1 MPKRDNLALHEEIL
15 LLALQREKGTTP
27 IESHLN
33 LAMGGAILA
42 ELLLLGRIQAKKEK
56 KKQFA
61 VVSSTKPTGDT
72 LLDECLERIAE
83 SKKRQQLKAWVAR
96 FSNIKKLKRRVAV
109 QLCRKGIVRESEDRV
124 LFIFKR
130 AIFPEVDPR
139 PERALVERLRHAISA
154 GTSQVEPRTA
164 VLVALASHTG
174 LLKNVFEKRM
184 LKIHKKRIEN
194 LAGGEVVGAATKE
207 AVQAVKA
214 AAAMVAIGTAT
225 GT

>member
-1 MPKRDNLALHEEIL
+1 MLKRDNLALHEEVL
-15 LLALQREKGTTP
+15 LLALKREKGTTP

-33 LAMGGAILA
+33 LAMGGAILS

-61 VVSSTKPTGDT
+61 TVSSTKPTGDA
-72 LLDECLERIAE
+72 LLDECLGRIAE
-83 SKKRQQLKAWVAR
+83 SNKRQQLKTWVAR
-96 FSNIKKLKRRVAV
+96 FSNTKKLKRRVAA

-130 AIFPEVDPR
+130 AIFPEIDPR
-139 PERALVERLRHAISA
+139 PERAIVERLRQAIST
-154 GTSQVEPRTA
+154 GTSRVEPRTA
-164 VLVALASHTG
+164 VLVALAFHTD

-184 LKIHKKRIEN
+184 LKNHKKRIESMTS
-194 LAGGEVVGAATKE
+194 GDVVGAATKE

-214 AAAMVAIGTAT
+214 AAAMVAIGAAT
-225 GT
+225 SI